1 MTMKLDVSG
10 DPVVLVLDRDRERAT
25 ESASAFTGP
34 TQLVLTGGDAVV
46 GALIGK
52 RMGLTSLVTEA
63 QISGRFSFDGLEAVA
78 DVRRASPSCRIVVT
92 GEHLPEGVAD
102 EAVRRG
108 ASDILLRPFA
118 KSEFRSRLGLSAAT
132 DDGLILHIPTVDE
145 FIASES
151 LLPAFQP
158 IVDLADA
165 THRGLGF
172 ESLARFREKTL
183 PFCDPGFMFDY
194 ARLCGQT
201 AAFDLACLC
210 KTLKAARGLPPAGKI
225 FINIHP
231 RVICDGDRFARTLLS
246 AARENGVALD
256 RIVLEITEQEK
267 LEATDST
274 MPALDELRAHGVQ
287 FALDDVGSSYAHLDQ
302 IARIRPS
309 YLKISQEFGT
319 NFEKDPSRKKI
330 IRNIQSLAH
339 DFECEI
345 IVEGI
350 ETEETSQAATDLG
363 ARYAQGYLYG
373 RPNEASSMIQYAAA

>member
-1 MTMKLDVSG
+1 MKLDVSV

-118 KSEFRSRLGLSAAT
+118 TKEFRSRLGLSAAS

-165 THRGLGF
+165 SHRGLGF

-183 PFCDPGFMFDY
+183 PFCDPSFMFDY

-246 AARENGVALD
+246 TARENGVALD

-287 FALDDVGSSYAHLDQ
+287 YALDDVGSSYAHLDQ

-330 IRNIQSLAH
+330 IRNIQSLAQ